1 MDLVTLA
8 AFHLNLLHTYRR
20 SWEFGSR
27 FGVTTAWLAMRFI
40 FLTGGW
46 WRRAMTDTYLLGV
59 NSKEIKPVSPKGN
72 QPWIFIGRTDTKAE
86 TPKLWPTWFEEL
98 THLKRPWCW
107 ERLKAGGEG
116 DDRGWHG
123 WMASPTQWT
132 RIWTNSGRWWWTGKS
147 GMLQSMGSQRVR
159 HDWLTEQQHI
169 YIV

>member
-123 WMASPTQWT
+123 WMASMGHEFEQASGVGDGQGRLAFCRLGVRNSQAQLSDWT
-132 RIWTNSGRWWWTGKS
+132 
-147 GMLQSMGSQRVR
+147 
-159 HDWLTEQQHI
+159 DW
-169 YIV
+169 